1 MLTLGGESMFSIGDT
16 VFYGANGVCSIEDIT
31 DQTFGGEAQS
41 YYTLR
46 SHLNPNVTLYYPVN
60 AANTKLKEIM
70 TKDKAKAV
78 LQCFENAADPWNDK
92 MTARNHSYQVIIKSQ
107 GHLEIAQM
115 MNTLLRKKLELE
127 AIDKKLPAQDTQILQ
142 NVSAILYEELATT
155 LQTTA
160 TDISDKVDQIIQNN

>member
-31 DQTFGGEAQS
+31 ERTFGGEMQP

-46 SHLNPNVTLYYPVN
+46 SHHNSNVTLYYPVN
-60 AANTKLKEIM
+60 AANSKLKKIM

-92 MTARNHSYQVIIKSQ
+92 MTARNHSYQVAIKS
-107 GHLEIAQM
+107 GSHLEIAQM

-127 AIDKKLPAQDTQILQ
+127 AIEKKLPAQDTQVLQ

-155 LQTTA
+155 LKTTA
-160 TDISDKVDQIIQNN
+160 TAVSDQVDQIIQKN

>member
-1 MLTLGGESMFSIGDT
+1 MFSIGDT
-16 VFYGANGVCSIEDIT
+16 VFYGGNGVCSIEDIT
-31 DQTFGGEAQS
+31 DQKFGGEAQS

-46 SHLNPNVTLYYPVN
+46 SHHNPNVTLYYPVN
-60 AANTKLKEIM
+60 AANSKLKKIM

-78 LQCFENAADPWNDK
+78 LQCFENSASPWNDK
-92 MTARNHSYQVIIKSQ
+92 MTARYNSYQVIIKSE

-127 AIDKKLPAQDTQILQ
+127 AVDKKLPAQDTQVLQ

-160 TDISDKVDQIIQNN
+160 TDISAKVDRIIQKN

>member
-1 MLTLGGESMFSIGDT
+1 MFSIGDT

-31 DQTFGGEAQS
+31 ERTFGGEAQS

-46 SHLNPNVTLYYPVN
+46 SHHNPSVTLYYPVN
-60 AANTKLKEIM
+60 AVNTKLKEIM
-70 TKDKAKAV
+70 TEDKAKAV
-78 LQCFENAADPWNDK
+78 LQCFENSADPWNDK
-92 MTARNHSYQVIIKSQ
+92 MTARNHSYQAIIKSQ

-160 TDISDKVDQIIQNN
+160 TNISAKVDQIIQNN